1 MALEVP
7 HIVPTAF
14 LKGCPVGRSSA
25 SKSRAADLI
34 VDTKFRPP
42 GRSSDWQCDTWR
54 NGAIFSVGLEV
65 FQTWVALQSPMVY
78 QHIGVSEN
86 SVPLN
91 PMVLLIIIPIKW
103 L

>member
-1 MALEVP
+1 MPCWQIKCILSSGRQGGVQIGNATLGEMGRFSP
-7 HIVPTAF
+7 LG
-14 LKGCPVGRSSA
+14 LKQ
-25 SKSRAADLI
+25 D
-34 VDTKFRPP
+34 
-42 GRSSDWQCDTWR
+42 
-54 NGAIFSVGLEV
+54 SVGERYSMV

-86 SVPLN
+86 SEPLN